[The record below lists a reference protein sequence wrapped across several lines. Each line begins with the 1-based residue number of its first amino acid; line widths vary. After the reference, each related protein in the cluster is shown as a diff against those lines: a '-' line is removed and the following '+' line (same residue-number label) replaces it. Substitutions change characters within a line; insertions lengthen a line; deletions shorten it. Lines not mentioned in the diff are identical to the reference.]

1 MRLKAPFLFKP
12 TWKALPTH
20 QLIYSILTKRLKIN
34 GSRAKRVKSCFVSLP
49 YELASWM
56 NLVNFVHARGEQ
68 WSQGALWAPRI
79 RHAFDK
85 NKKLFSGRDL
95 DWFETRIGPYLPT
108 CDDLGIPPVTG
119 RLGCSIEGA
128 GKRRIFAIGNYINQR
143 LLHPIHKWVAEVLR
157 QLPTLWSGEAAQ
169 SFGWEWWLLFIW
181 FISSY
186 R

>member
-1 MRLKAPFLFKP
+1 M
-12 TWKALPTH
+12 
-20 QLIYSILTKRLKIN
+20 
-34 GSRAKRVKSCFVSLP
+34 
-49 YELASWM
+49 
-56 NLVNFVHARGEQ
+56 VNFVHARGEQ

-157 QLPTLWSGEAAQ
+157 QLPTL
-169 SFGWEWWLLFIW
+169 
-181 FISSY
+181 
-186 R
+186 